1 MQPTQIS
8 VNNLSGSSNDTLPS
22 IESQKTEDQ
31 RRGATLNDFPDGG
44 LRAWLVV
51 FGAWAANI
59 CSFGWINCIG
69 VFQAYYQEEYLKGY
83 SPSAISW
90 IASLELSILFGGG
103 FVVGR
108 IYDKY
113 GPRWLMA
120 FGTFMHVF
128 GLMMASLSTKYY
140 QIILSQGICSPIGIC
155 CLFTP
160 AVACV
165 STWFQ
170 KRRGLAMGLVS
181 GGSSLGGVFLPI
193 MFNRLIKQIGFPW
206 AMRACAFLILG
217 LLIIANLTIV
227 SRLPP
232 SPAPLPLKGF
242 FKPFAER
249 AYLFTVTSAFI
260 YFLGLF
266 VPINYIAAQAAQL
279 GMSEN
284 LAQYLIP
291 ILNAASLFGRILP
304 GIAADKFGAYN
315 TQTIMAF
322 FSGILVLALWLPASS
337 NAAIIVFAALYG
349 FGSGAFVTLCPTL
362 MAQISPIREIGLR
375 NGMQFGVLAIPAL
388 VSNPIGGAFIA
399 SDNGGYT
406 NIKIWTG
413 AILMAGA
420 CMYAV
425 TRILIGGVKLA
436 KKI

>member
-1 MQPTQIS
+1 MQPTNIS
-8 VNNLSGSSNDTLPS
+8 VNNLSGSSSDTLPS
-22 IESQKTEDQ
+22 IEAQKAEDQ
-31 RRGATLNDFPDGG
+31 RRGASLNDFPDGG
-44 LRAWLVV
+44 LRAWSVV
-51 FGAWAANI
+51 GGAWAANI

-69 VFQAYYQEEYLKGY
+69 VFQAYYQETYLKGY

-140 QIILSQGICSPIGIC
+140 QIVLSQGICSPIGIC

-165 STWFQ
+165 TTWFQ

-242 FKPFAER
+242 FKPFTER

-260 YFLGLF
+260 YFL
-266 VPINYIAAQAAQL
+266 AQAAQL

-304 GIAADKFGAYN
+304 GMAADKFGAYN

-322 FSGILVLALWLPASS
+322 FSAILVLALWLPASS
-337 NAAIIVFAALYG
+337 NAAIIVFRR
-349 FGSGAFVTLCPTL
+349 TLRFWL
-362 MAQISPIREIGLR
+362 RSIGLR

-399 SDNGGYT
+399 SDDGGYT

-413 AILMAGA
+413 VILMTGA
-420 CMYAV
+420 SMYAV
-425 TRILIGGVKLA
+425 TRILLGGVKLG

>member
-1 MQPTQIS
+1 MSNRSDDSLPAS
-8 VNNLSGSSNDTLPS
+8 ESSRST
-22 IESQKTEDQ
+22 EKTIV
-31 RRGATLNDFPDGG
+31 LNEFPDGG
-44 LRAWLVV
+44 LRAWTVV
-51 FGAWAANI
+51 AGAWAANI

-69 VFQAYYQEEYLKGY
+69 VFQAYYQETYLKGY

-90 IASLELSILFGGG
+90 IASLELAILFGGG
-103 FVVGR
+103 FFVGR

-113 GPRWLMA
+113 GPRWLLA
-120 FGTFMHVF
+120 VGTFFHVF

-165 STWFQ
+165 TTWFQ

-181 GGSSLGGVFLPI
+181 AGSSLGGVFLPI
-193 MFNRLIKQIGFPW
+193 MFNRLIDEIGFPW
-206 AMRACAFLILG
+206 AMRVCAFLIFA
-217 LLIIANLTIV
+217 LLLFANATITT
-227 SRLPP
+227 RLPP
-232 SPAPLPLKGF
+232 SPAPLPIKGF
-242 FKPFAER
+242 FKPFTER
-249 AYLFTVTSAFI
+249 AYVFTVASAFM

-266 VPINYIAAQAAQL
+266 VPINYIAAQATQL
-279 GMSEN
+279 GMSQN

-304 GIAADKFGAYN
+304 GIAADKLGAYN
-315 TQTIMAF
+315 TQTVMAF
-322 FSGILVLALWLPASS
+322 FSSILVLALWLPASS
-337 NAAIIVFAALYG
+337 NAALIVFAALYG

-388 VSNPIGGAFIA
+388 ISNPIGGAFIA

-406 NIKIWTG
+406 HVKIWTG
-413 AILMAGA
+413 VILMAGA
-420 CMYAV
+420 CMYAL
-425 TRILIGGVKLA
+425 TRVLIGGFGLA
-436 KKI
+436 KKV

>member
-1 MQPTQIS
+1 MHPSQIS

-22 IESQKTEDQ
+22 TEAQKLEDQ
-31 RRGATLNDFPDGG
+31 RRGASLNDFPDGG
-44 LRAWLVV
+44 FRAWSVV
-51 FGAWAANI
+51 AGAWAANI

-83 SPSAISW
+83 SLSAISW

-165 STWFQ
+165 TTWFQ

-206 AMRACAFLILG
+206 AMKASLRVSDLG
-217 LLIIANLTIV
+217 LAHH
-227 SRLPP
+227 RQFDHR
-232 SPAPLPLKGF
+232 F
-242 FKPFAER
+242 FKPFTER
-249 AYLFTVTSAFI
+249 AYLFTVASAFI

-322 FSGILVLALWLPASS
+322 FSAILVLALWLPASS

-399 SDNGGYT
+399 SDDGGYT

-413 AILMAGA
+413 VILMAGA

-425 TRILIGGVKLA
+425 TRILLGGVKLA